1 MIDINVE
8 QFLSE
13 LELLVNMD
21 SGLGNPQGITAV
33 GKYFADRLSAHGWI
47 CEQVDVGKE
56 TGKCTVCKNR
66 EADHYDALLVGHVDT
81 VFPTG
86 ETAKRP
92 FWRDETRAYGLGVI
106 DMKQGDLTML
116 HILEALPP
124 EVNETLNIVAIFN
137 PDEEIGST
145 YSKDL
150 IDSYARKSDYAY
162 VFEAAST
169 DGSRTVQR
177 KGRYSAHVRFHGQ
190 AGHAGYL
197 LDGGMIS
204 AINELIYW
212 GDKLNAHLNKE
223 KGTSV
228 NIGVIRGGQAPNIVP
243 DTAEMEF
250 ESRYESM
257 EECDKLLSTIEILKQ
272 HAREA
277 HVGVEFL
284 LEKVSPPMEPDERT
298 LQYVEHIR
306 ALSDAN
312 GIPFKHKGR
321 GGLSDANHIRACGP
335 ICIDGLGPTGD
346 FDHSEKEYLEIS
358 TIVPNVRFAWLL
370 LCDLAS
376 QKEKKH
382 E

>member
-1 MIDINVE
+1 MINVNVE
-8 QFLSE
+8 EFLQE

-21 SGLGNPQGITAV
+21 SGEGNPEGITAV
-33 GKYFADRLSAHGWI
+33 GKYFADRLAARGWI
-47 CEQVDVGKE
+47 TEQVDVGQE
-56 TGKCTVCKNR
+56 TGKCTVCRNR
-66 EADHYDALLVGHVDT
+66 IADHYDAMLVGHVDT

-92 FWRDETRAYGLGVI
+92 FHRDETRAYGLGVI

-116 HILEALPP
+116 YVLEQLPP
-124 EVNETLNIVAIFN
+124 EVNEKLNIVAIFN

-145 YSKDL
+145 YSKEL
-150 IDSYARKSDYAY
+150 IDSYARICDYAY

-177 KGRYSAHVRFHGQ
+177 KGRYSAHVQFHGQ

-204 AINELIYW
+204 AVNEMIYW
-212 GDKLNAHLNKE
+212 GGRLNGHLSRE

-228 NIGVIRGGQAPNIVP
+228 NIGVVRGGQAANIVP
-243 DTAEMEF
+243 DFAEMEF

-257 EECDKLLSTIEILKQ
+257 AECEKLLHTMEALKK
-272 HAREA
+272 HAQETG
-277 HVGVEFL
+277 VSVEFIR
-284 LEKVSPPMEPDERT
+284 EKLTPPMEPDERT
-298 LQYVEHIR
+298 LNYVAHIKN
-306 ALSDAN
+306 LSEKN

-321 GGLSDANHIRACGP
+321 GGLSDANHITACGP
-335 ICIDGLGPTGD
+335 ICVDGLGPTGD

-358 TIVPNVRFAWLL
+358 TIEPNVRFAWLL
-370 LCDLAS
+370 LCDLAER
-376 QKEKKH
+376 KGK
-382 E
+382 

>member
-1 MIDINVE
+1 MIEVNVE
-8 QFLSE
+8 EFLQE

-21 SGLGNPQGITAV
+21 SGEGNPEGITAV
-33 GKYFADRLSAHGWI
+33 GKYFADRLAAKGWI
-47 CEQVDVGKE
+47 AEQVDVGKE
-56 TGKCTVCKNR
+56 TGKCTVVKNR
-66 EADHYDALLVGHVDT
+66 EAEHYDALLVGHVDT

-92 FWRDETRAYGLGVI
+92 YRQDETRAYGLGVL

-124 EVNETLNIVAIFN
+124 EANDKLNIVAIFN
-137 PDEEIGST
+137 PDEEIGSV
-145 YSKDL
+145 YSKEL
-150 IDSYARKSDYAY
+150 IDSYARRTDYAY

-177 KGRYSAHVRFHGQ
+177 KGRYSAHVQFHGQ

-204 AINELIYW
+204 AVNELIYW
-212 GDKLNAHLNKE
+212 GGKLNEHLSKE

-228 NIGVIRGGQAPNIVP
+228 NIGVVNGGQAPNIVP
-243 DTAEMEF
+243 DFAEMAF

-257 EECDKLLSTIEILKQ
+257 DECDKLLRTMEALKQ
-272 HAREA
+272 HAA
-277 HVGVEFL
+277 DNGVGVTFVA
-284 LEKVSPPMEPDERT
+284 EKLSPPMEPDERT
-298 LQYVEHIR
+298 LAYVEHIR
-306 ALSDAN
+306 ALSEAH

-321 GGLSDANHIRACGP
+321 GGLSDANHITACGP
-335 ICIDGLGPTGD
+335 ICVDGLGPTGD

-358 TIVPNVRFAWLL
+358 TIVPNVQFAWLL
-370 LCDLAS
+370 LCDLAE
-376 QKEKKH
+376 QKEQQH